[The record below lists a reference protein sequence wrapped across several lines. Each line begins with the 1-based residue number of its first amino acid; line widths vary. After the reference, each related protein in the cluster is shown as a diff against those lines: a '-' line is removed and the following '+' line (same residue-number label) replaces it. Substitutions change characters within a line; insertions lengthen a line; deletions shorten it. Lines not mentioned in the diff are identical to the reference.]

1 MGKDVL
7 SLIESCRCR
16 VHRGSIT
23 KPFRN
28 QRERM
33 TLQRISLFLGPLLAA
48 LASVLCSYYG
58 QSNAIA
64 VTVGLTVLCATWW
77 ITEPIPAP
85 ATALLPIAILPML
98 DVLTAKEVA
107 QSYGHELILLLAGGF
122 MLSRALEKSGAH
134 KRLAI
139 TMVHAFGGRSGR
151 HLLYGFIAATGFISM
166 WISNTASTL
175 LMLPVAIA
183 ILESYPDRRLEVP
196 LILSIAYAASIGG
209 MGTPIG
215 SPPNLVF
222 MQVYEQTTGVAY
234 GFFDWMKVGVPVA
247 LLGLCL
253 LAIWLGRHLRTTPA
267 AVLPDAGRWTTAEK
281 RVLIVFALTAAAWIF
296 RSEPFGGWSEW
307 LHLKKAN
314 DASVALLAVIVLC
327 LLPDDKQGRLLDWE
341 SAEKIPWGAL
351 ILFGGGI
358 ALATAFDKSGLS
370 DVIGQHLTGLKH
382 LPLPVLLLVM
392 MTGIVLL
399 SEIASN
405 TATAVL
411 LMPILAATAKAI
423 DVEPAL
429 LMYPAVLAA
438 SVGFMLPVATA
449 PNAIA
454 YGTGRVSTRQM
465 LKEGAVMDV
474 LCVILLSAV
483 CWWAFR

>member
-1 MGKDVL
+1 M
-7 SLIESCRCR
+7 S
-16 VHRGSIT
+16 
-23 KPFRN
+23 
-28 QRERM
+28 
-33 TLQRISLFLGPLLAA
+33 LQRISLFAGPMLSAFAA
-48 LASVLCSYYG
+48 YLCMQNG
-58 QSNAIA
+58 QSFALA
-64 VTVGLTVLCATWW
+64 VTVAVTICCAIWW
-77 ITEPIPAP
+77 LTEPLPAP
-85 ATALLPIAILPML
+85 VTALLPLAVLPL
-98 DVLTAKEVA
+98 LGVLSAKEVA

-134 KRLAI
+134 QRLALS
-139 TMVHAFGGRSGR
+139 MVNAFGGRSGR

-166 WISNTASTL
+166 WISNTATTL
-175 LMLPVAIA
+175 LMLPVAMA
-183 ILESYPDRRLEVP
+183 ILETYPDRRLEVP
-196 LILSIAYAASIGG
+196 LVLSIAYAASIGG

-247 LLGLCL
+247 VLGLLCL
-253 LAIWLGRHLRTTPA
+253 AAWLGRHLKTSPA
-267 AVLPDAGRWTTAEK
+267 AELPLIGRWTPAER
-281 RVLIVFALTAAAWIF
+281 RVLIVFSLTAAAWIF
-296 RSEPFGGWSEW
+296 RTEPFGGWSEW
-307 LHLKKAN
+307 LALDKAN
-314 DASVALLAVIVLC
+314 DASVALIAVIVLC
-327 LLPDDKQGRLLDWE
+327 VIPDGREGRLLDWA

-351 ILFGGGI
+351 VLFGGGI

-370 DVIGQHLTGLKH
+370 DVIGQHLTGLRH
-382 LPLPVLLLVM
+382 LPLPLLLLGLLMGV
-392 MTGIVLL
+392 VLL

-423 DVEPAL
+423 NVEPAL

-465 LKEGAVMDV
+465 IKEGAVLDL
-474 LCVILLSAV
+474 LCVFVLSIA
-483 CWWAFR
+483 CWVAFS

>member
-1 MGKDVL
+1 M
-7 SLIESCRCR
+7 S
-16 VHRGSIT
+16 
-23 KPFRN
+23 
-28 QRERM
+28 
-33 TLQRISLFLGPLLAA
+33 LQRICLFAGPLMSLLAA
-48 LASVLCSYYG
+48 YLCMQNG
-58 QSNAIA
+58 QSFALA
-64 VTVGLTVLCATWW
+64 VTVAVTICCAVWW
-77 ITEPIPAP
+77 LAEPVPAP
-85 ATALLPIAILPML
+85 VTALLPLALLPL
-98 DVLTAKEVA
+98 LNVLTAKEVA

-134 KRLAI
+134 KRLALK
-139 TMVHAFGGRSGR
+139 MVNLFGGRSGR

-166 WISNTASTL
+166 WISNTATTL

-183 ILESYPDRRLEVP
+183 ILETYPDKRLEIP
-196 LILSIAYAASIGG
+196 LVLSIAYAASIGG

-247 LLGLCL
+247 LIALII
-253 LAIWLGRHLRTTPA
+253 LAMWLGRHLKASPA
-267 AVLPDAGRWTTAEK
+267 AELPGIGQWATAER
-281 RVLIVFALTAAAWIF
+281 RVLIVFALTAAAWVF
-296 RSEPFGGWSEW
+296 RTEPFGGWSLW
-307 LHLKKAN
+307 LGLEKAN
-314 DASVALLAVIVLC
+314 DASVALIAVIVLC
-327 LLPDDKQGRLLDWE
+327 LIPDGRDGRLLDWE

-351 ILFGGGI
+351 VLFGGGI

-370 DVIGQHLTGLKH
+370 DLIGQHLTALRH
-382 LPLPVLLLVM
+382 LPLPLLLLGL
-392 MTGIVLL
+392 MTGVVLL

-465 LKEGAVMDV
+465 IREGAMLDV
-474 LCVILLSAV
+474 FCVLVLSAV
-483 CWWAFR
+483 CWVAFH

>member
-1 MGKDVL
+1 ML
-7 SLIESCRCR
+7 
-16 VHRGSIT
+16 
-23 KPFRN
+23 N
-28 QRERM
+28 
-33 TLQRISLFLGPLLAA
+33 
-48 LASVLCSYYG
+48 G
-58 QSNAIA
+58 QSFALA
-64 VTVGLTVLCATWW
+64 VTVAVTICCAIWW
-77 ITEPIPAP
+77 LTEPVPAP
-85 ATALLPIAILPML
+85 VTALLPIAVLPL
-98 DVLTAKEVA
+98 LGVLTAKEVA
-107 QSYGHELILLLAGGF
+107 QSYGHELILLLTGGF
-122 MLSRALEKSGAH
+122 MLSCALEKSGAH
-134 KRLAI
+134 LRLAM
-139 TMVHAFGGRSGR
+139 TMVNAFGGRSGR

-166 WISNTASTL
+166 WISNTATTL

-183 ILESYPDRRLEVP
+183 ILENYPDKRLEIP
-196 LILSIAYAASIGG
+196 LVLSIAYAASIGG

-234 GFFDWMKVGVPVA
+234 GFFDWMKVGVPVVLLCLY
-247 LLGLCL
+247 LLGL
-253 LAIWLGRHLRTTPA
+253 WLGRNLLTSPA
-267 AVLPDAGRWTTAEK
+267 AQLPNTGNWTSAER

-296 RSEPFGGWSEW
+296 RTEPFDGWSQW
-307 LHLKKAN
+307 LSLEKAN
-314 DASVALLAVIVLC
+314 DASVALIAVIVLC
-327 LLPDDKQGRLLDWE
+327 LIPDGRDGRLLDWA

-351 ILFGGGI
+351 VLFGGGI

-370 DVIGQHLTGLKH
+370 DLIGQNLTGLRH
-382 LPLPVLLLVM
+382 LPLPLLLLGL
-392 MTGIVLL
+392 MTGVVLL

-423 DVEPAL
+423 NVEPAL

-465 LKEGAVMDV
+465 IREGAMMDV
-474 LCVILLSAV
+474 FCVFVLTVV
-483 CWWAFR
+483 CWVAFH